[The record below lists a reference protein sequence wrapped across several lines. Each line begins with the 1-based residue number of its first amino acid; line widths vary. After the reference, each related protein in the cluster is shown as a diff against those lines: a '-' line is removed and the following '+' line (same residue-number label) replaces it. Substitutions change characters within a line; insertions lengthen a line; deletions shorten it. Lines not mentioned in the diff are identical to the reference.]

1 MLHLNSFINPRR
13 WRSKLIATKRPSA
26 SSTGEP
32 ELPPTISRPSAS
44 ATPAEFAG
52 AFSYLDGEL
61 PDIRCED
68 WRLLDGLNKLIEDN
82 QLGAPVKFD
91 FKRGCPS

>member
-1 MLHLNSFINPRR
+1 MGRAHDTRAPPSPLSPR
-13 WRSKLIATKRPSA
+13 SA
-26 SSTGEP
+26 HF
-32 ELPPTISRPSAS
+32 AS
-44 ATPAEFAG
+44 PIKATPAEFAG

-82 QLGAPVKFD
+82 QLGAPAKFD